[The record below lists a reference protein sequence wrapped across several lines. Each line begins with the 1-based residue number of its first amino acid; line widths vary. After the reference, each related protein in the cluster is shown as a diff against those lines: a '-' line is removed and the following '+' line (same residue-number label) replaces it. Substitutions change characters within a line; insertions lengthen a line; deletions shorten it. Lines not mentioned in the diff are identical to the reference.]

1 MGQAGNGPRP
11 RRSVLYMPGSNA
23 RALEKAKTLDV
34 DALIFD
40 LEDAVAPEAKATARE
55 QVASAVKGGGYGHR
69 ELIIRINGLTSE
81 WGRADLDAAIAAKPD
96 AIALPKV
103 NGPVDLKLLA
113 GIMQAQGADP
123 AIKLWAMLE
132 TPLAM
137 LNAKSIC
144 LAAREESS
152 RLEAVVMGTNDLSK
166 ETGTHITKGRAEMM
180 PWLMSCLAAA
190 RAAGISIIDGVYNNF
205 SDIEGFSEECTEGA
219 RMGMDGKTL
228 IHPSQIDVCNSAFA
242 PSDEAVHWARKVI
255 AAFEVPENAGKGVL
269 QVDGKMVER
278 LHAEMGQKVV
288 AIADAIAA
296 RAG

>member
-103 NGPVDLKLLA
+103 NGPVDLKLVA

-180 PWLMSCLAAA
+180 PWLMLCLAAA

-205 SDIEGFSEECTEGA
+205 SDIEGFSEECTQGA

-228 IHPSQIDVCNSAFA
+228 IHPSQIDACNSAFA

-255 AAFEVPENAGKGVL
+255 AAFEAPENAGKGVL